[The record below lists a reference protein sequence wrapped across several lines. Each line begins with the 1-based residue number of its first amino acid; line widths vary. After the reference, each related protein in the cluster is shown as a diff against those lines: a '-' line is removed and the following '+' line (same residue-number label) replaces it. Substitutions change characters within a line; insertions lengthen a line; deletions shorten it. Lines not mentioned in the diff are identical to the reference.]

1 MALLARTWEYGVVWS
16 GLFHD
21 KTVKK
26 TETIGPG
33 MGFLPALAGM
43 IIPSMFSFLFLI
55 IVKSEGYK
63 SEEAWRK
70 LVTKQTFL

>member
-1 MALLARTWEYGVVWS
+1 
-16 GLFHD
+16 
-21 KTVKK
+21 
-26 TETIGPG
+26 